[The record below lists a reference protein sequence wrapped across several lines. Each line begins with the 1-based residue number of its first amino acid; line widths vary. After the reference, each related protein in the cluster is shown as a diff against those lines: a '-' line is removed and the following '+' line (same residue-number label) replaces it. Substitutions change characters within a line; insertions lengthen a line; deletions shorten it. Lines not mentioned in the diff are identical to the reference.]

1 MPRERPKE
9 LAKKEKEKKREHF
22 ASTVLPRYPQET
34 GSRSPHTRLGQGW
47 GSQPA
52 GVMLGLGQRQ
62 VCTELFTA
70 LRRWMRTDPGSVFS
84 STQRAGYP
92 RESKAITIGR
102 VDPWKED
109 VGPSKAHLH
118 PACPGLQQKA
128 GTCITWLLG
137 VRWENL
143 FLYPLLS

>member
-1 MPRERPKE
+1 MYVSSE
-9 LAKKEKEKKREHF
+9 LLLKRAFRKHSHPSVSPGNWF
-22 ASTVLPRYPQET
+22 QE
-34 GSRSPHTRLGQGW
+34 SPHKVGPGLGF
-47 GSQPA
+47 PA
-52 GVMLGLGQRQ
+52 GGVMLGLGQRQ

>member
-1 MPRERPKE
+1 MYVSSE
-9 LAKKEKEKKREHF
+9 LLLKRAFCKHSHPSVSPGNWF
-22 ASTVLPRYPQET
+22 QE
-34 GSRSPHTRLGQGW
+34 SPHKVGPGLGF
-47 GSQPA
+47 PA
-52 GVMLGLGQRQ
+52 GGVMLGLGQRQ

>member
-1 MPRERPKE
+1 MYVSSE
-9 LAKKEKEKKREHF
+9 LLLKRAFCKHSHPSVSPGNWF
-22 ASTVLPRYPQET
+22 QE
-34 GSRSPHTRLGQGW
+34 SPHKVGPGLGF
-47 GSQPA
+47 PA
-52 GVMLGLGQRQ
+52 GGVMLGLGQRQ

-84 STQRAGYP
+84 STERAGYP

>member
-1 MPRERPKE
+1 MYVSSE
-9 LAKKEKEKKREHF
+9 LLLKRAFCKHSHPSVSPGNWF
-22 ASTVLPRYPQET
+22 QE
-34 GSRSPHTRLGQGW
+34 SPHKVGPGLGF
-47 GSQPA
+47 PA
-52 GVMLGLGQRQ
+52 GGVMLGLGQRQ

-118 PACPGLQQKA
+118 PACPGPQQKA